1 MALPVI
7 EAPKYAL
14 KIPSTGDMIEYR
26 PFLVKEEKILLI
38 AKEEENDKSLIRAMR
53 DIIDACTFNKLDLYK
68 LAMYDLEYIFLNLR
82 AKSVGETAQ
91 IQLEGSDG
99 EFVPVEVDLTKV
111 EVVSGQDRDNK
122 IEITS
127 DVGITLKAPGLKDME
142 RASNS
147 KDVITE
153 SIISIIDTIYDAS
166 EVYPAADSSPKE
178 LTAFVD
184 SLTHGQLEEIKDWM
198 EDMPRLEHTISYEA
212 KNGKKRRKDFKGL
225 RRFFRVALSHINLE
239 NYYQVQFSMA
249 QHHKYSLTELDN
261 LIPWEREIYVGLLKE
276 HLKEEKEREQR
287 NTNYG

>member
-14 KIPSTGDMIEYR
+14 KIPSSGEMIEYR

-38 AKEEENDKSLIRAMR
+38 AKEEDNDNAMIRAMR
-53 DIIDACTFNKLDLYK
+53 DIIDACTFNKLDIYK

-91 IQLEGSDG
+91 IQLEGDDG
-99 EFVPVEVDLTKV
+99 EYVPVEIDLTQV
-111 EVVSGQDRDNK
+111 EVKGEVQLNSK
-122 IEITS
+122 IQITA

-153 SIISIIDTIYDAS
+153 SIISVIDTIYDATD
-166 EVYPAADSSPKE
+166 VYPSADSSSKE

-184 SLTHGQLEEIKDWM
+184 SLTHSQLEEIKDWM
-198 EDMPRLEHTISYEA
+198 EEMPRLEHTVSYEA
-212 KNGKKRRKDFKGL
+212 KNGKKEERTLRGLGDF
-225 RRFFRVALSHINLE
+225 FE
-239 NYYQVQFSMA
+239 
-249 QHHKYSLTELDN
+249 
-261 LIPWEREIYVGLLKE
+261 
-276 HLKEEKEREQR
+276 
-287 NTNYG
+287 